1 MVVEADGLLLDL
13 DGVVWIDGRVPPGV
27 AEMLQMLRSRGLP
40 VLFFDQRP
48 RASREQY
55 VDRLNASGVPA
66 TAEQVLP
73 ALVLPRGWSPSG
85 NPRAPRFWS
94 GQPGAVRRGL
104 GRRPA
109 TGRPRSRSGTASSSA
124 DRGARE
130 LRAAACPA
138 GHLVAST
145 VVLNPAGTRVLLVRS
160 VTQGLR
166 TEPGGHLEPEDPAV
180 AGAALREAVEEDGIL
195 DLRLEPNLI
204 DVEVFADDCALA
216 RHPPPRHAFSSHRT

>member
-48 RASREQY
+48 RARREQY

-109 TGRPRSRSGTASSSA
+109 TGRPRSRVGHRFAVLIGGHESFGPQLARPVTWLRALSSSTRPAPGSCSSGSSRRDCGPSPAGTWSPKTQRLPVPRCAKRSRKTASS
-124 DRGARE
+124 
-130 LRAAACPA
+130 
-138 GHLVAST
+138 T
-145 VVLNPAGTRVLLVRS
+145 
-160 VTQGLR
+160 
-166 TEPGGHLEPEDPAV
+166 
-180 AGAALREAVEEDGIL
+180 
-195 DLRLEPNLI
+195 
-204 DVEVFADDCALA
+204 CAWS
-216 RHPPPRHAFSSHRT
+216 PT